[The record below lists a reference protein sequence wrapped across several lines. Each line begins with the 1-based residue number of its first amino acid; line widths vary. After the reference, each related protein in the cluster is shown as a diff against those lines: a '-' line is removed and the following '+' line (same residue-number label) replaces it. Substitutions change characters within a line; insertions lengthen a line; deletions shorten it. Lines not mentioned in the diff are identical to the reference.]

1 MEQKMITIPFD
12 VELAKKIQAGEHP
25 GKVVT
30 RDNKDARIVC
40 FDAFNACPL
49 VVLIKSISSEYSAM
63 YNEVGKSSWADET
76 ELPSDLVLQVPEWA
90 QFKDGSVLITIK
102 GSIFVLNRIEGY
114 KVYGYVALTNGLGR
128 TLSFGTDGR
137 HYTEFGQ
144 IDGFATEEQKQ
155 QLIDALK
162 KSTDPRAK
170 ECLKRFFG
178 IDEAEEK
185 PENEVKSKV
194 ESEFE
199 PFQKVL
205 VRLGDGFTWE
215 ASLFSHL
222 CDKDEPY
229 CTVGGIEYEQ
239 CIPYNDQTKHLLG
252 TTDNWE
258 E

>member
-1 MEQKMITIPFD
+1 MEQKMTTIPFD

-25 GKVVT
+25 GKIT
-30 RDNKDARIVC
+30 TKDNKDARIVC

-49 VVLIKSISSEYSAM
+49 VVLIKSISSEYSVM
-63 YNEVGKSSWADET
+63 YNEVGKASWADET
-76 ELPSDLVLQVPEWA
+76 ELPGDLVLQVPEWT
-90 QFKDGSVLITIK
+90 QFRDGSVLITIK

-144 IDGFATEEQKQ
+144 IEGFATEEQKQ

-178 IDEAEEK
+178 IEEK
-185 PENEVKSKV
+185 EEYK
-194 ESEFE
+194 FE
-199 PFQKVL
+199 PFDKVL
-205 VRLGDGFTWE
+205 VRNSKKDVWFCNI
-215 ASLFSHL
+215 FSHFSH
-222 CDKDEPY
+222 DKLDFYPFK
-229 CTVGGIEYEQ
+229 
-239 CIPYNDQTKHLLG
+239 CIDCGYKFCLPYNKKTKHLLG
-252 TTDNWE
+252 TADDLE

>member
-1 MEQKMITIPFD
+1 MEQKMTTIPFD

-25 GKVVT
+25 GKIVT
-30 RDNKDARIVC
+30 RDDKGVRILC
-40 FDAFNACPL
+40 FDAFNAYPL
-49 VVLIKSISSEYSAM
+49 VVLIKSISSEYSVM
-63 YNEVGKSSWADET
+63 YNEVGKASWADET
-76 ELPSDLVLQVPEWA
+76 ELPGDLVLQVPEWT
-90 QFKDGSVLITIK
+90 QFRDGSVLITIK

-144 IDGFATEEQKQ
+144 IEGFATEEQKQ

-178 IDEAEEK
+178 IEEK
-185 PENEVKSKV
+185 EEYK
-194 ESEFE
+194 FE
-199 PFQKVL
+199 PFDKVL
-205 VRLGDGFTWE
+205 VRNSKKDVWFCNI
-215 ASLFSHL
+215 FSHFSH
-222 CDKDEPY
+222 DKLDFYPFKCIDCGYKY
-229 CTVGGIEYEQ
+229 CIS
-239 CIPYNDQTKHLLG
+239 YNEKTKHLLG
-252 TTDNWE
+252 TTDDLE

>member
-1 MEQKMITIPFD
+1 METKMITIPFD
-12 VELAKKIQAGEHP
+12 LELAKKIQAGEHP
-25 GKVVT
+25 GKIT
-30 RDNKDARIVC
+30 TKDNKDARIVC

-49 VVLIKSISSEYSAM
+49 VVLIKSISSEYSVM
-63 YNEVGKSSWADET
+63 YNEVGKASWADET
-76 ELPSDLVLQVPEWA
+76 ELPGDLVLQVPEWT

-114 KVYGYVALTNGLGR
+114 KVYDYVALTNGLGR

-144 IDGFATEEQKQ
+144 IEGFATEEQKQ

-178 IDEAEEK
+178 IEEK
-185 PENEVKSKV
+185 EEYKFKPKDW
-194 ESEFE
+194 
-199 PFQKVL
+199 VL
-205 VRLGDGFTWE
+205 CYGNGWNLCQ
-215 ASLFSHL
+215 FSHTKL
-222 CDKDEPY
+222 RDIDNTMMY
-229 CTVGGIEYEQ
+229 VTVGGIAYEK

-252 TTDNWE
+252 TTDDWV
-258 E
+258 